1 MQNLEKLQEKL
12 GYKFKNLTHL
22 KIALTHKSA
31 KNGHNNERLEFLGDA
46 VMDLI
51 VGEYLFKKFS
61 SDEGDLSKLRAA
73 LVNESSFSKFAKF
86 LGIGENLNMSLS
98 EERNGGREKPS
109 LLSDAFEAIM
119 GAVYLESGLQ
129 NTARIATAILEILYP
144 RISFNELVR
153 DYKTALQELTQA
165 KFGVTPEYILLGSS
179 GPDHK
184 KSFEMAALVGGRRLS
199 SAVGASKKEA
209 EQKCAQIAL
218 ELLQNGASHGTGATD
233 GEQRACDS
241 DAQNGANCAQNG
253 KKGSRGGG
261 GRARGSKN
269 SEHNDR
275 GGKKSDCTGTSG
287 GTPSAKRSNER
298 NKNAE
303 QDGRD
308 MDKQSG
314 GDQGDAL

>member
-165 KFGVTPEYILLGSS
+165 KFGVTPEYVLLGSS

-218 ELLQNGASHGTGATD
+218 ELLQNGVSHGTSATS
-233 GEQRACDS
+233 GEQAACAS
-241 DAQNGANCAQNG
+241 DAQSGANCAQNG
-253 KKGSRGGG
+253 EKGSRNDG
-261 GRARGSKN
+261 GRARGSTK
-269 SEHNDR
+269 SEHNNR
-275 GGKKSDCTGTSG
+275 G
-287 GTPSAKRSNER
+287 GTPSAKKSNVR

-303 QDGRD
+303 QSGCDT
-308 MDKQSG
+308 DKQGDS
-314 GDQGDAL
+314 DQGDVL

>member
-184 KSFEMAALVGGRRLS
+184 KSFEMAALVGGKRLS

-209 EQKCAQIAL
+209 EQKCAQIAI
-218 ELLQNGASHGTGATD
+218 ELLQNGASHSASATNS
-233 GEQRACDS
+233 EQTACAS

-253 KKGSRGGG
+253 EKGSRSGS
-261 GRARGSKN
+261 GRARSSTK
-269 SEHNDR
+269 SEHNNR
-275 GGKKSDCTGTSG
+275 G

-298 NKNAE
+298 S
-303 QDGRD
+303 GRD
-308 MDKQSG
+308 TDKQNDD
-314 GDQGDAL
+314 DQGGAL

>member
-12 GYKFKNLTHL
+12 GYKFKNQTHL

-165 KFGVTPEYILLGSS
+165 KFGVTPEYVLLGSS

-184 KSFEMAALVGGRRLS
+184 KSFEMAALVGGKQLS

-209 EQKCAQIAL
+209 EQKCAQIAI
-218 ELLQNGASHGTGATD
+218 ELLQNGTSHGTGTTN
-233 GEQRACDS
+233 GEQTACDS
-241 DAQNGANCAQNG
+241 DAQSGANRAQDG
-253 KKGSRGGG
+253 KKGSRNGDE
-261 GRARGSKN
+261 RARS
-269 SEHNDR
+269 SA
-275 GGKKSDCTGTSG
+275 KSDRAGTSG
-287 GTPSAKRSNER
+287 GTPSVTYAPER

-303 QDGRD
+303 QNGRD
-308 MDKQSG
+308 TDKQSDD
-314 GDQGDAL
+314 DQGDAL

>member
-12 GYKFKNLTHL
+12 GYKFKNQTHL

-129 NTARIATAILEILYP
+129 NTARIAIAILEILYP

-184 KSFEMAALVGGRRLS
+184 KSFEMAALVGGKWLS

-209 EQKCAQIAL
+209 EQKCAQIAID
-218 ELLQNGASHGTGATD
+218 LLQNSASHGTSAQNS
-233 GEQRACDS
+233 EQTACAS
-241 DAQNGANCAQNG
+241 DAQSGANCAQDG
-253 KKGSRGGG
+253 KKGLRGGS
-261 GRARGSKN
+261 GRAQDSKKG
-269 SEHNDR
+269 EHNNR
-275 GGKKSDCTGTSG
+275 G
-287 GTPSAKRSNER
+287 GTPSAKKSNER
-298 NKNAE
+298 N
-303 QDGRD
+303 GRD
-308 MDKQSG
+308 TDRQG
-314 GDQGDAL
+314 GGEQGGAL

>member
-12 GYKFKNLTHL
+12 GYKFKNLTDL

-144 RISFNELVR
+144 RISFNELVK

-184 KSFEMAALVGGRRLS
+184 KSFEMAALVGGKRLS

-209 EQKCAQIAL
+209 EQKCAQIAI
-218 ELLQNGASHGTGATD
+218 ELLQSSASHGTSATNS
-233 GEQRACDS
+233 EQTACDS
-241 DAQNGANCAQNG
+241 EAQSRANCAHDD
-253 KKGSRGGG
+253 KKGSRNGD
-261 GRARGSKN
+261 GRAR
-269 SEHNDR
+269 D
-275 GGKKSDCTGTSG
+275 GKKSDRAGVPS

-298 NKNAE
+298 S
-303 QDGRD
+303 GRD
-308 MDKQSG
+308 TDRQG
-314 GDQGDAL
+314 DGDQGGAL

>member
-31 KNGHNNERLEFLGDA
+31 KSGHNNERLEFLGDA

-109 LLSDAFEAIM
+109 LLSDAFEAMM

-165 KFGVTPEYILLGSS
+165 KFGVTPEYVLLGSS

-184 KSFEMAALVGGRRLS
+184 KSFEMAALVGGKRLS

-218 ELLQNGASHGTGATD
+218 ELLQSGASHGTIATN
-233 GEQRACDS
+233 GEQTACDS

-253 KKGSRGGG
+253 KKGLRGGG
-261 GRARGSKN
+261 RVRGDKK
-269 SEHNDR
+269 SEHNNR
-275 GGKKSDCTGTSG
+275 GDKKSDRAGVSG

-303 QDGRD
+303 Q
-308 MDKQSG
+308 S

>member
-12 GYKFKNLTHL
+12 GYKFKNQTHL

-144 RISFNELVR
+144 RISFNELVK

-184 KSFEMAALVGGRRLS
+184 KSFEMAALVGGKRLS

-209 EQKCAQIAL
+209 EQKCAQIAI
-218 ELLQNGASHGTGATD
+218 ELLQNGTSHGTGTTN
-233 GEQRACDS
+233 GEQTACDS
-241 DAQNGANCAQNG
+241 NAQSGANRAQDG
-253 KKGSRGGG
+253 KKGSRSG
-261 GRARGSKN
+261 GRARGSA
-269 SEHNDR
+269 
-275 GGKKSDCTGTSG
+275 KSDRAGASG

-298 NKNAE
+298 SVH
-303 QDGRD
+303 DT
-308 MDKQSG
+308 DKQSS
-314 GDQGDAL
+314 GDQGGAL

>member
-1 MQNLEKLQEKL
+1 MQNLEKLQKKL
-12 GYKFKNLTHL
+12 GYKFKNQTHL

-165 KFGVTPEYILLGSS
+165 KFGVTPEYVLLGSS

-184 KSFEMAALVGGRRLS
+184 KSFEMAALVGGKRLS

-209 EQKCAQIAL
+209 EQKCAQIAI

-241 DAQNGANCAQNG
+241 DAQSSANRAQDG

-275 GGKKSDCTGTSG
+275 GGKKSDRAGTSD
-287 GTPSAKRSNER
+287 GTPSAKKSNER
-298 NKNAE
+298 SV
-303 QDGRD
+303 RD
-308 MDKQSG
+308 TDKQSG

>member
-165 KFGVTPEYILLGSS
+165 KFGVTPEYVLLGSS

-184 KSFEMAALVGGRRLS
+184 KSFEMAALVGGKRLS

-209 EQKCAQIAL
+209 EQKCAQIAI
-218 ELLQNGASHGTGATD
+218 ELLQNGASHGANASN
-233 GEQRACDS
+233 GEQTAFDS
-241 DAQNGANCAQNG
+241 DAQSGANRAQND
-253 KKGSRGGG
+253 KKGSRSG
-261 GRARGSKN
+261 GRARGST
-269 SEHNDR
+269 
-275 GGKKSDCTGTSG
+275 KSDRAGTSG
-287 GTPSAKRSNER
+287 GTPNAKKSNER

-303 QDGRD
+303 QNGRD
-308 MDKQSG
+308 TDKQSG

>member
-144 RISFNELVR
+144 RISFNELVK

-184 KSFEMAALVGGRRLS
+184 KRFEMAALVGGKRLS

-209 EQKCAQIAL
+209 EQKCAQIAI
-218 ELLQNGASHGTGATD
+218 ELLQNGSSHGTG
-233 GEQRACDS
+233 EQAACASDSQSSANRAQD
-241 DAQNGANCAQNG
+241 G
-253 KKGSRGGG
+253 KKGSRGGS

-275 GGKKSDCTGTSG
+275 GGKKSDCAGVPS

-298 NKNAE
+298 N
-303 QDGRD
+303 GRD
-308 MDKQSG
+308 TDRQGG

>member
-129 NTARIATAILEILYP
+129 NTARIATAILEIL
-144 RISFNELVR
+144 
-153 DYKTALQELTQA
+153 
-165 KFGVTPEYILLGSS
+165 
-179 GPDHK
+179 
-184 KSFEMAALVGGRRLS
+184 
-199 SAVGASKKEA
+199 
-209 EQKCAQIAL
+209 
-218 ELLQNGASHGTGATD
+218 
-233 GEQRACDS
+233 
-241 DAQNGANCAQNG
+241 
-253 KKGSRGGG
+253 
-261 GRARGSKN
+261 
-269 SEHNDR
+269 
-275 GGKKSDCTGTSG
+275 
-287 GTPSAKRSNER
+287 
-298 NKNAE
+298 
-303 QDGRD
+303 
-308 MDKQSG
+308 
-314 GDQGDAL
+314 

>member
-129 NTARIATAILEILYP
+129 NTARIAIVILEILYP

-165 KFGVTPEYILLGSS
+165 KFGVTPEYVLLGSS

-218 ELLQNGASHGTGATD
+218 ELLQNGASHGTSATD
-233 GEQRACDS
+233 GEQTACDS
-241 DAQNGANCAQNG
+241 DAQSGANCAQNG
-253 KKGSRGGG
+253 KKGSQGGS
-261 GRARGSKN
+261 GRARGSTK
-269 SEHNDR
+269 SEHNNR
-275 GGKKSDCTGTSG
+275 G
-287 GTPSAKRSNER
+287 GTPSAKKSNVR

-303 QDGRD
+303 QSGRD
-308 MDKQSG
+308 TDKQSG

>member
-144 RISFNELVR
+144 RISFNELVK

-218 ELLQNGASHGTGATD
+218 ELLQNGASHGTSATD
-233 GEQRACDS
+233 GEQAACAS
-241 DAQNGANCAQNG
+241 DAQSGANRAQDD
-253 KKGSRGGG
+253 KKGSRNGG
-261 GRARGSKN
+261 GRARGST
-269 SEHNDR
+269 
-275 GGKKSDCTGTSG
+275 KSDRAGTSG
-287 GTPSAKRSNER
+287 GTPSAKKSNER

-303 QDGRD
+303 QSVRD
-308 MDKQSG
+308 TDKQSG

>member
-144 RISFNELVR
+144 RISFNELVK

-165 KFGVTPEYILLGSS
+165 KFGVTPEYVLLGSS

-218 ELLQNGASHGTGATD
+218 ELLQNGASHSSS
-233 GEQRACDS
+233 EQTACG

-253 KKGSRGGG
+253 EKGSRSGD
-261 GRARGSKN
+261 GRAQSSAK
-269 SEHNDR
+269 SEHNNRNGKRSDR
-275 GGKKSDCTGTSG
+275 AGVSG

-303 QDGRD
+303 QNGRD
-308 MDKQSG
+308 TDKQSG
-314 GDQGDAL
+314 GDQGGAL

>member
-109 LLSDAFEAIM
+109 LLSDAFEAII

-165 KFGVTPEYILLGSS
+165 KFGVTPEYVLLGSS

-184 KSFEMAALVGGRRLS
+184 KSFEMAALVGGKRLS

-209 EQKCAQIAL
+209 EQKCAQIAI
-218 ELLQNGASHGTGATD
+218 ELLQSSALHGTG
-233 GEQRACDS
+233 EQTACG
-241 DAQNGANCAQNG
+241 DAQSGANRAQDD
-253 KKGSRGGG
+253 KKGSRNGN
-261 GRARGSKN
+261 GRARDSA
-269 SEHNDR
+269 
-275 GGKKSDCTGTSG
+275 KSDRAGTSG
-287 GTPSAKRSNER
+287 GTPSAKKSNER
-298 NKNAE
+298 SV
-303 QDGRD
+303 RD
-308 MDKQSG
+308 TDKQSG
-314 GDQGDAL
+314 GDQGGAL

>member
-129 NTARIATAILEILYP
+129 NTARIAIAILEILYP

-184 KSFEMAALVGGRRLS
+184 KSFEMAALVGGKRLS

-209 EQKCAQIAL
+209 EQKCAQIAI
-218 ELLQNGASHGTGATD
+218 ELLQNGTSHGTGTTN
-233 GEQRACDS
+233 GEQTACDS
-241 DAQNGANCAQNG
+241 NAQSGANRAQDG
-253 KKGSRGGG
+253 KKGSRSG
-261 GRARGSKN
+261 GRARGSA
-269 SEHNDR
+269 
-275 GGKKSDCTGTSG
+275 KSDRAGASG

-298 NKNAE
+298 SV
-303 QDGRD
+303 RD
-308 MDKQSG
+308 TDKQSS
-314 GDQGDAL
+314 GDQGGAL

>member
-144 RISFNELVR
+144 RISFNELVK

-184 KSFEMAALVGGRRLS
+184 KSFEMAALVGGKRLS

-218 ELLQNGASHGTGATD
+218 ELLQSSASHGANATD
-233 GEQRACDS
+233 GEQTVCGDDKQS
-241 DAQNGANCAQNG
+241 GASRTQDD

-261 GRARGSKN
+261 RARGST
-269 SEHNDR
+269 
-275 GGKKSDCTGTSG
+275 KSDCAGTSDD
-287 GTPSAKRSNER
+287 TPSAKKSNER

-303 QDGRD
+303 QNGR
-308 MDKQSG
+308 G

>member
-1 MQNLEKLQEKL
+1 MQNLEKLQKKL
-12 GYKFKNLTHL
+12 GYKFKNQTHL

-144 RISFNELVR
+144 RISFNELVK

-165 KFGVTPEYILLGSS
+165 KFGVTPEYVLLGSS

-184 KSFEMAALVGGRRLS
+184 KSFEMAALVGGKRLS

-218 ELLQNGASHGTGATD
+218 ELLQNGASHGTDAQN
-233 GEQRACDS
+233 GEQTACDS
-241 DAQNGANCAQNG
+241 DAQSGANRAQDD
-253 KKGSRGGG
+253 KKGSRNGD
-261 GRARGSKN
+261 GRTQGS
-269 SEHNDR
+269 
-275 GGKKSDCTGTSG
+275 KKSDRAGVPSG
-287 GTPSAKRSNER
+287 APSAKRSNER
-298 NKNAE
+298 N
-303 QDGRD
+303 GRD
-308 MDKQSG
+308 TDRQGG
-314 GDQGDAL
+314 GDQGGAL

>member
-12 GYKFKNLTHL
+12 GYKFKNPTHL

-165 KFGVTPEYILLGSS
+165 KFGVTPEYVLLGSS

-184 KSFEMAALVGGRRLS
+184 KSFEMAALVGGKRLS

-209 EQKCAQIAL
+209 EQKCAQIAI
-218 ELLQNGASHGTGATD
+218 ELLQNGASHGTSAQN
-233 GEQRACDS
+233 GEQTACAS
-241 DAQNGANCAQNG
+241 DAQSGANCAQDG
-253 KKGSRGGG
+253 KKGSRGGS
-261 GRARGSKN
+261 GRAQGS
-269 SEHNDR
+269 
-275 GGKKSDCTGTSG
+275 KKSDCAGVLGS
-287 GTPSAKRSNER
+287 TPSAKKSNEQ

-303 QDGRD
+303 QNGRD
-308 MDKQSG
+308 S
-314 GDQGDAL
+314 DQGGAL

>member
-165 KFGVTPEYILLGSS
+165 KFGVTPEYVLLGSS

-184 KSFEMAALVGGRRLS
+184 KSFEMAALVGGKRLS

-218 ELLQNGASHGTGATD
+218 ELLQSSASHGANATD
-233 GEQRACDS
+233 GEQTVCGDDKQS
-241 DAQNGANCAQNG
+241 GASRTQDD

-261 GRARGSKN
+261 RARGST
-269 SEHNDR
+269 
-275 GGKKSDCTGTSG
+275 KSDCAGTSDD
-287 GTPSAKRSNER
+287 TPSAKKSNER

-303 QDGRD
+303 QNGR
-308 MDKQSG
+308 G

>member
-129 NTARIATAILEILYP
+129 NTARIATTILEILYP

-209 EQKCAQIAL
+209 EQKCAQIAI
-218 ELLQNGASHGTGATD
+218 ELLQSGASHGTSATS
-233 GEQRACDS
+233 GEQAACAS
-241 DAQNGANCAQNG
+241 DAQNGANCAQDG
-253 KKGSRGGG
+253 KKGSRDGD
-261 GRARGSKN
+261 GRVHGR
-269 SEHNDR
+269 
-275 GGKKSDCTGTSG
+275 KKSDRAGASG

-303 QDGRD
+303 QNGRD
-308 MDKQSG
+308 S
-314 GDQGDAL
+314 DQGDAL

>member
-86 LGIGENLNMSLS
+86 LGIGESLNMSLS

-129 NTARIATAILEILYP
+129 NTARIAIAILEILYP
-144 RISFNELVR
+144 RISFNELVK

-165 KFGVTPEYILLGSS
+165 KFGVTPEYVLLGSS

-184 KSFEMAALVGGRRLS
+184 KSFEMAALVCGKRLS

-218 ELLQNGASHGTGATD
+218 ELLQNSASHGTG
-233 GEQRACDS
+233 EQTACG
-241 DAQNGANCAQNG
+241 DAQSGANRAQDG
-253 KKGSRGGG
+253 KKGSRGGS
-261 GRARGSKN
+261 GRARGST
-269 SEHNDR
+269 
-275 GGKKSDCTGTSG
+275 KSDRTGVSG
-287 GTPSAKRSNER
+287 STPSAKKSNER
-298 NKNAE
+298 NKNAK
-303 QDGRD
+303 QNGRD
-308 MDKQSG
+308 S
-314 GDQGDAL
+314 DQGDAL

>member
-12 GYKFKNLTHL
+12 GYKFKNQTHL

-129 NTARIATAILEILYP
+129 NTARIATTILEILYP

-184 KSFEMAALVGGRRLS
+184 KSFEMAALVGGKRLS

-209 EQKCAQIAL
+209 EQKCAQIAI
-218 ELLQNGASHGTGATD
+218 ELLQNGASHSASATN

-241 DAQNGANCAQNG
+241 DAQSDANCAQNG
-253 KKGSRGGG
+253 KKGSQGGS
-261 GRARGSKN
+261 GRARSSTK
-269 SEHNDR
+269 SEHNNR
-275 GGKKSDCTGTSG
+275 G
-287 GTPSAKRSNER
+287 GTPSTKKSNER
-298 NKNAE
+298 N
-303 QDGRD
+303 GRD
-308 MDKQSG
+308 TDRQGG
-314 GDQGDAL
+314 GDQGGTL

>member
-12 GYKFKNLTHL
+12 GYKFKNQAHL

-184 KSFEMAALVGGRRLS
+184 KSFEMAALVGGKRLS

-209 EQKCAQIAL
+209 EQKCAQIAI
-218 ELLQNGASHGTGATD
+218 ELLQNGASHSASATNS
-233 GEQRACDS
+233 EQTACAS

-253 KKGSRGGG
+253 EKGSRSGS
-261 GRARGSKN
+261 GRARSSTK
-269 SEHNDR
+269 SEHNNR
-275 GGKKSDCTGTSG
+275 G

-298 NKNAE
+298 S
-303 QDGRD
+303 GRD
-308 MDKQSG
+308 TDKQNDD
-314 GDQGDAL
+314 DQGGAL

>member
-12 GYKFKNLTHL
+12 GYKFKNQAHL

-86 LGIGENLNMSLS
+86 SGIGENLNMSLS

-129 NTARIATAILEILYP
+129 NTARIAIAILEILYP

-165 KFGVTPEYILLGSS
+165 KFGVTPEYVLLSSS

-184 KSFEMAALVGGRRLS
+184 KSFEMAALVGGKRLS

-209 EQKCAQIAL
+209 EQKCAQIAI
-218 ELLQNGASHGTGATD
+218 ELLQNDASHGTDAQN
-233 GEQRACDS
+233 GEQTACAS
-241 DAQNGANCAQNG
+241 DAQNGANCAQDD
-253 KKGSRGGG
+253 KKGSRGSS
-261 GRARGSKN
+261 GRAQ
-269 SEHNDR
+269 
-275 GGKKSDCTGTSG
+275 GGKKSDRIGVSG
-287 GTPSAKRSNER
+287 GTSSAKRSNER
-298 NKNAE
+298 N
-303 QDGRD
+303 GRD
-308 MDKQSG
+308 TDRQGG
-314 GDQGDAL
+314 GDQGGAL

>member
-129 NTARIATAILEILYP
+129 NTARIAIAILEILYP
-144 RISFNELVR
+144 RISFNELVK

-184 KSFEMAALVGGRRLS
+184 KSFEMAALVGGKRLS

-209 EQKCAQIAL
+209 EQKCAQIAI
-218 ELLQNGASHGTGATD
+218 ELLQNGSSHGA
-233 GEQRACDS
+233 S
-241 DAQNGANCAQNG
+241 AQNGEQTACGNDEQSGANRAQDG
-253 KKGSRGGG
+253 KKGSRN
-261 GRARGSKN
+261 GSRWAH
-269 SEHNDR
+269 S
-275 GGKKSDCTGTSG
+275 GKKSDRAGVPS
-287 GTPSAKRSNER
+287 GTPSAKKSNER
-298 NKNAE
+298 S
-303 QDGRD
+303 GRAS
-308 MDKQSG
+308 DKQSG
-314 GDQGDAL
+314 GDQRGAL

>member
-12 GYKFKNLTHL
+12 GYKFKNQTHL

-218 ELLQNGASHGTGATD
+218 ELLQSGASHGTSAQN
-233 GEQRACDS
+233 GEQTACAS
-241 DAQNGANCAQNG
+241 DAQSGANCAQDG
-253 KKGSRGGG
+253 KKGSRGGD
-261 GRARGSKN
+261 GRAQGS
-269 SEHNDR
+269 
-275 GGKKSDCTGTSG
+275 KKSDRAGASG
-287 GTPSAKRSNER
+287 GTPSAKKSNER

-303 QDGRD
+303 QNGRD
-308 MDKQSG
+308 TDKQSG